1 MLELCPAP
9 PSLSEAV
16 PTLQASAMNSNFTP
30 TGAHR
35 NSSDLKKAGPAPCQ
49 M

>member
-9 PSLSEAV
+9 PSLPEAMST
-16 PTLQASAMNSNFTP
+16 PQASGMNSDFAL